1 MRFEV
6 AKIFLTI
13 KHFRMCCFG
22 QDASSALTASIFST
36 VIIEKNNKNSK
47 NQMFFTAHPVIVMW
61 FNQPRPSTSSRYIW
75 KSSRSCFTHVICVIM
90 DIPLFKSFGV
100 FTSFAFQFC
109 SFHVCTMALI
119 LKITSNVL

>member
-36 VIIEKNNKNSK
+36 VIIEKNQQK
-47 NQMFFTAHPVIVMW
+47 Q
-61 FNQPRPSTSSRYIW
+61 QE
-75 KSSRSCFTHVICVIM
+75 
-90 DIPLFKSFGV
+90 
-100 FTSFAFQFC
+100 
-109 SFHVCTMALI
+109 
-119 LKITSNVL
+119 SNVFHCPPSYSYVVQSAKTINLVKVHLEIQLIMPYTCYLCDYGYSSV